1 MNGILLTHGAGG
13 NKDAAL
19 LVAVDAELTKLGWIV
34 ERVNLAFRIAGGSPR
49 PATSGKDREGLA
61 AGLEALRPRVD
72 RLFLGGHSYGG
83 RQGSMLLAEKG
94 PGFVEGL
101 LLMGYPLHPPGKPE
115 QLRTAHFP
123 ELRTPAMFVS
133 GSKDEF
139 GTVEE
144 MTEALKLI
152 PGRKELVTVDGA
164 RHDLKS
170 GKSGVALRIATEFA
184 RFVEGK

>member
-19 LVAVDAELTKLGWIV
+19 LVAVDVELTKLGWIV
-34 ERVNLAFRIAGGSPR
+34 ERVDLAFRIAGGSPR

-83 RQGSMLLAEKG
+83 RQGAMLLAEKG

-123 ELRTPAMFVS
+123 ELRTPTMFVS

-144 MTEALKLI
+144 MSAALALI
-152 PGRKELVTVDGA
+152 PGRKELVTVEGA

-184 RFVEGK
+184 RFVGEK